1 MKPPFVHRGNDE
13 KRSRNWLPDVFGVLF
28 FLVFGR
34 DRSYLS
40 GRLCA
45 FSVTSKVCRVY
56 VSGLFCSSGGLSDIK
71 GDVHLGDV
79 AHIRRYGRR
88 TNNNKLRKRLCRRI
102 HERRPIVDSAGSSAF
117 LTPLSFF
124 FSSHPFT
131 CSIHD
136 LFCLVIGWTC
146 VRHEMLSLCRLFED
160 SRDNSVAT
168 LLRLDLQLHFLFSLF
183 K

>member
-1 MKPPFVHRGNDE
+1 MQLETAYFLRPDRGGWSRKWNRLSSTVKMMKNGAEIGFLMSSASCSFSSSTVTGRI
-13 KRSRNWLPDVFGVLF
+13 SRAVCV
-28 FLVFGR
+28 R
-34 DRSYLS
+34 
-40 GRLCA
+40 

-102 HERRPIVDSAGSSAF
+102 HERRPIVDNAGSSAF
-117 LTPLSFF
+117 LTPLF

-131 CSIHD
+131 MFCPRLILSCDRMD
-136 LFCLVIGWTC
+136 LRTTP
-146 VRHEMLSLCRLFED
+146 
-160 SRDNSVAT
+160 RDAIVV
-168 LLRLDLQLHFLFSLF
+168 
-183 K
+183 